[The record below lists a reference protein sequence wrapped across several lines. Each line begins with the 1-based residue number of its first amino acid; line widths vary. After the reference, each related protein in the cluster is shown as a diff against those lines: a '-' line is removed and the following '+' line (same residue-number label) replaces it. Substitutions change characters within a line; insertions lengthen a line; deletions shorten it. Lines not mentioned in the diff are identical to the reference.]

1 MLYLLDDNISISF
14 QAVALGIL
22 CFGGY
27 VVHVG
32 LTVVPSGLDR
42 SFLAAGSLFMIIGA
56 VSMTTIILGI
66 SGVILLNRSLLVA
79 VSALVTLLNGIRGY
93 TSYIYYQYALLVGL
107 IMLTEV
113 GVAIVGTV
121 YQGKIVSSND

>member
-1 MLYLLDDNISISF
+1 MLYLLLDDNNGISF

-42 SFLAAGSLFMIIGA
+42 SFLAAGSLFMIIGT

-66 SGVILLNRSLLVA
+66 SGVILLNRSLLIV
-79 VSALVTLLNGIRGY
+79 VSALH
-93 TSYIYYQYALLVGL
+93 
-107 IMLTEV
+107 
-113 GVAIVGTV
+113 
-121 YQGKIVSSND
+121 